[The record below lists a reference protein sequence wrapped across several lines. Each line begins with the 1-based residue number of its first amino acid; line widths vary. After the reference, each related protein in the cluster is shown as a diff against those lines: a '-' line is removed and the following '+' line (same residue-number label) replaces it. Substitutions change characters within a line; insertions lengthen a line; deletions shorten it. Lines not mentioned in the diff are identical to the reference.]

1 MFIKKK
7 TKIEKRQNVEKI
19 NSYLCEKRNKDNRK
33 IFNYYLY
40 NNYKKQK

>member
-19 NSYLCEKRNKDNRK
+19 NSYLCEKRNKDK
-33 IFNYYLY
+33 TTTHIKKGS
-40 NNYKKQK
+40 NNK